1 MNFAKVAIG
10 VVSVIVAVGSVILA
24 ATRISAETPTLEHCA
39 DIAQPVYQ
47 QPNYDNAQPVYNS
60 YNNPQPTFNRYV
72 CNPMMNVRP
81 VYSQVPTFNQPIY
94 NQPMNVAPMYVN
106 PKYLPGYYAYPT
118 SDPWPSA
125 MDVLKQPQQQ
135 VNQNPPFNRQTPVY
149 YRPNYDQDSR
159 RYSNNIPSSN
169 QYSPFDKLINSYG
182 QCNINCNQIP
192 NNGYNQYV
200 NNTYYSG
207 YDYPYYEHN
216 RYRYSSPNTGYQYN
230 SGNIYN
236 QQYPSNSNGMSS
248 IPGVRCNVYEHNILE
263 SDNIVNPFDNIPGD
277 DNIERC
283 DDFKRD
289 PGVVDI
295 FIQKTEE
302 PIAL

>member
-10 VVSVIVAVGSVILA
+10 VVSAIVALGSVILA
-24 ATRISAETPTLEHCA
+24 ATKFVAETPTIEHCA
-39 DIAQPVYQ
+39 NIVQPVYQ
-47 QPNYDNAQPVYNS
+47 KPNYGNVQPVYNS
-60 YNNPQPTFNRYV
+60 CNNPQPTFNQYV
-72 CNPMMNVRP
+72 CNPMMNMRP
-81 VYSQVPTFNQPIY
+81 VYTQVPTFNQP
-94 NQPMNVAPMYVN
+94 MNATPTYVN

-125 MDVLKQPQQQ
+125 MDVLQQPQPQVSQSPLFNQQ
-135 VNQNPPFNRQTPVY
+135 SPVY
-149 YRPNYDQDSR
+149 YQPSYDQDSR

-169 QYSPFDKLINSYG
+169 QYSPFDRLINHYG
-182 QCNINCNQIP
+182 QYNSGYNQMS

-207 YDYPYYEHN
+207 YDYPYYENNNCYH
-216 RYRYSSPNTGYQYN
+216 SSPNTGYQYN
-230 SGNIYN
+230 GGNIYN

-248 IPGVRCNVYEHNILE
+248 IPGVQCNVYEHNILG
-263 SDNIVNPFDNIPGD
+263 SDNIINPFDDIPTAD
-277 DNIERC
+277 TIERC

-289 PGVVDI
+289 PGIVDI